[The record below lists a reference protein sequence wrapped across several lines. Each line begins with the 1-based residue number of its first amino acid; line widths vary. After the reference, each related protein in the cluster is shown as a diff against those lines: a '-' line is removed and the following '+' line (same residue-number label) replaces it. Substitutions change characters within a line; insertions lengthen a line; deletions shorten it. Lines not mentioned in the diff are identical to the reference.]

1 MSAGWQARVSIRFQV
16 FSFLTDNK
24 YQTAKACPPAGREK
38 AVINQ
43 MVLST
48 EIEWIGYETKKHMLQ
63 VEFIAGGI
71 YQYENVPES
80 VYQSFLDA
88 SSHGQFFESQI
99 KGRYSYR
106 KVR

>member
-1 MSAGWQARVSIRFQV
+1 MV
-16 FSFLTDNK
+16 
-24 YQTAKACPPAGREK
+24 
-38 AVINQ
+38 NQ

-48 EIEWIGYETKKHMLQ
+48 EIEWIGYEHKRKMLQ

-71 YQYENVPES
+71 YQYDHVPEA
-80 VYQSFLDA
+80 VYENFLTA
-88 SSHGQFFESQI
+88 ESHGRFFETQI